1 MKPGRL
7 VLLALFGLC
16 LLGSANSSPK
26 PTSRLTLES
35 GTPLEIAVVQDVDS
49 GSLKSGDLVH
59 FRVTRPV
66 LVKGIPVV
74 ASEAPA
80 RGVAVYSRAA
90 RVGGRG
96 ELLVQVEDV
105 AAVDGTWIPLRVRPA
120 RDKGL
125 AGLVPAECMDL
136 SEPVFPKGRNGRLS
150 SQRTLEAWTAAR
162 QDFLVTSAGT
172 SHKVVAAPL
181 TPPKGLPGTPVR
193 LVAGT
198 LVSLRP
204 ASEIVS
210 DQVVT
215 GDAVPFVTSQ
225 ELVLNGQTLV
235 AAGAP
240 ATGTVLLAR
249 EAAAANHGG
258 VLVLGIESVQGVD
271 GRAIPLRLS
280 SATSGS
286 GNHVISLGISAVVP
300 LVGLAVHGRN
310 AVVPVDHEFVV
321 AVAQDCL
328 VVVPPTPTPVP
339 EAGVF
344 RNLSASRE

>member
-1 MKPGRL
+1 MIPRRL
-7 VLLALFGLC
+7 FLLALFGLC
-16 LLGSANSSPK
+16 LLGSAFSAPK
-26 PTSRLTLES
+26 PPNRLTLEP

-49 GSLKSGDLVH
+49 GSLKSGDLVR
-59 FRVTRPV
+59 FRVIQPV

-96 ELLVQVEDV
+96 ELMVQVEDV

-120 RDKGL
+120 SEKGL
-125 AGLVPAECMDL
+125 AGLIPAECMDL
-136 SEPVFPKGRNGRLS
+136 TEPVFPKGRNGRLS
-150 SQRTLEAWTAAR
+150 SQRVLKAWTSAR
-162 QDFLVTSAGT
+162 QDFLVTSVKA
-172 SHKVVAAPL
+172 SSKVVAAPL
-181 TPPKGLPGTPVR
+181 AAPKGLPGKPVR
-193 LVAGT
+193 VVAGT
-198 LVSLRP
+198 PVSLRP

-215 GDAVPFVTSQ
+215 GDAVSFVTSR
-225 ELVLNGQTLV
+225 ELNLNGQTLV

-249 EAAAANHGG
+249 EAGAANHGG

-271 GRAIPLRLS
+271 GRPIPLRLS

-286 GNHVISLGISAVVP
+286 ANHVISLGISAVVP

-339 EAGVF
+339 EAGGF